1 VRKRIAIGVLAVLFV
16 LVGVALAAGAPGAYE
31 RYPRVDVLWP
41 AQQAKA
47 PGWTRPCW
55 YTARW
60 TDKQYCEH
68 VSGRVVWIQR
78 RDPDGDGDR
87 HVLIAG
93 HYRLRIV
100 KLVWSLRVPGLP
112 KVGTRVDAVGW
123 LMRGGSGHDE
133 INAQRIA
140 WGGRSWM
147 TQAG

>member
-1 VRKRIAIGVLAVLFV
+1 VKRIALGLLAVLFL
-16 LVGVALAAGAPGAYE
+16 LVVAGLAVGAPGAYE
-31 RYPRVDVLWP
+31 TYPRVQVLWP
-41 AQQAKA
+41 AQQARA

-55 YTARW
+55 FTARW
-60 TDKQYCEH
+60 TDKTYCEH
-68 VSGRVVWIQR
+68 VSGRVVWVQGK
-78 RDPDGDGDR
+78 DPDGDGDR

-93 HYRLRIV
+93 HLRLRIV
-100 KLVWSLRVPGLP
+100 KLAVSMPIPGLP

-133 INAQRIA
+133 INAQRVS

>member
-1 VRKRIAIGVLAVLFV
+1 VRRIAFALLAVLV
-16 LVGVALAAGAPGAYE
+16 LLVVVAGAVGAPGAYE
-31 RYPRVDVLWP
+31 TYPRVDVLWP
-41 AQQAKA
+41 AQQARA

-55 YTARW
+55 FTARW
-60 TDKQYCEH
+60 TDKDLCEH

-87 HVLIAG
+87 HLLIAG

-100 KLVWSLRVPGLP
+100 KLAASMPVPDLP
-112 KVGTRVDAVGW
+112 RVGTRVDAVGW

-133 INAQRIA
+133 INSQRVA

-147 TQAG
+147 TQSG